1 MKFTPFFSTI
11 LATSFII
18 GTSAGTTAIRGT
30 NNDNGEAHRKLVSF
44 DTILSLF
51 TPVLDVVVRG
61 ALGASLDPL
70 GLSLTVSQD
79 VDLVVFSDSCTSSA
93 TVTYNIGD
101 LTGLGNFVVDNLAI
115 VDGSADID
123 VSLFW
128 GTSWEATFNVEGGLP
143 EGLEAIVDA
152 EITAD
157 ACGVPFQ
164 QSVSGLLDAVD
175 ARVNFSV
182 GTSGSIPGFF
192 GSPSVES
199 ATFADVDVTLGGIE
213 TSIDFD
219 GVEVD
224 LTTSGLEGA
233 IIDAIIDTIVG
244 PFADILNGALGGG
257 FSL

>member
-1 MKFTPFFSTI
+1 MKFTPLFSTL
-11 LATSFII
+11 LATSFVL
-18 GTSAGTTAIRGT
+18 GTSAETFAIRGT
-30 NNDNGEAHRKLVSF
+30 NDNHRKLVSF

-51 TPVLDVVVRG
+51 TPVLEVVVRG

-70 GLSLTVSQD
+70 SLSLSVSQEID
-79 VDLVVFSDSCTSSA
+79 SVVFSESCTAAA
-93 TVTYNIGD
+93 TVTYKVGD
-101 LTGLGNFVVDNLAI
+101 LTGLGNFVIDNMA
-115 VDGSADID
+115 VVEGSADID
-123 VSLFW
+123 VSLFR
-128 GTSWEATFNVEGGLP
+128 GTTWDATFNVEGGLP

-157 ACGVPFQ
+157 ACGVPYQ
-164 QSVSGLLDAVD
+164 QSVSGLLDALD

-192 GSPSVES
+192 GSPSVS
-199 ATFADVDVTLGGIE
+199 STTFADVDVTLGSIE
-213 TSIDFD
+213 TSIDFGN

-224 LTTSGLEGA
+224 LASSGLEGA
-233 IIDAIIDTIVG
+233 IIDAIIDAIVG

>member
-1 MKFTPFFSTI
+1 MKITPLFSTL
-11 LATSFII
+11 LATSVVL
-18 GTSAGTTAIRGT
+18 GTSAAETFAIRGA
-30 NNDNGEAHRKLVSF
+30 NDKGEDHRKLVSF

-70 GLSLTVSQD
+70 SLSLSGSQD
-79 VDLVVFSDSCTSSA
+79 INTVVFSESCTAAA

-101 LTGLGNFVVDNLAI
+101 LTGLGNFVIENMAI
-115 VDGSADID
+115 VDGSANID
-123 VSLFW
+123 VSFFR
-128 GTSWEATFNVEGGLP
+128 GTTWDATFNVEGHLP

-164 QSVSGLLDAVD
+164 QSASGLLDAVD

-192 GSPSVES
+192 GSPSVS
-199 ATFADVDVTLGGIE
+199 GATFADVDVTLGGIE

-224 LTTSGLEGA
+224 LTTSGSEGA
-233 IIDAIIDTIVG
+233 IIDAIIGAIVG